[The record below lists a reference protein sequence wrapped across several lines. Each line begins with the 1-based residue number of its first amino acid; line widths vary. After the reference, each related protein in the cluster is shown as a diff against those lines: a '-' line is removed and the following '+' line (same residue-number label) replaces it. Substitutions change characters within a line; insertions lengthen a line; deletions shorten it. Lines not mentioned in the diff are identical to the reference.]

1 MMKINADDFENYDEI
16 IICSNYIKD
25 YKSIIKQNDNG
36 FEPLIIKKDSER
48 RPLIFLKSYIDDKS
62 ETIEIINGEKSLINS
77 FTFESSTTGCIIIH
91 KNVVILEAVLNEK
104 GVMEV
109 ITLDLRPIGLNIFG
123 DSTALNIGGNR
134 ISRSSMSGVGTL
146 IGI

>member
-1 MMKINADDFENYDEI
+1 MKINADDFENYDEI

-48 RPLIFLKSYIDDKS
+48 RPLIFLKSYIDNKS
-62 ETIEIINGEKSLINS
+62 ETIDIINGEKSLINS
-77 FTFESSTTGCIIIH
+77 FTFESSTTGCIITH
-91 KNVVILEAVLNEK
+91 KNVAILEAVLNEK
-104 GVMEV
+104 GIMEV

>member
-1 MMKINADDFENYDEI
+1 MKINADDFENYDEI